1 MFGTL
6 SLNRDASPLKQAQ
19 AILAMQKVVTNKMH
33 EMNRQAMLFFA
44 NEEGI
49 KDFAENKLGWRKVAA
64 PRVKLSD

>member
-19 AILAMQKVVTNKMH
+19 AILAMQKVVANKMH

-44 NEEGI
+44 NGGHQG
-49 KDFAENKLGWRKVAA
+49 LR
-64 PRVKLSD
+64 

>member
-6 SLNRDASPLKQAQ
+6 SLNRDASPLKQTQ
-19 AILAMQKVVTNKMH
+19 AILAMQKVVNKIH

-44 NEEGI
+44 NEEGV
-49 KDFAENKLGWRKVAA
+49 KDFAENKLGWKEVAA

>member
-6 SLNRDASPLKQAQ
+6 SLNRDASPLKQTQ
-19 AILAMQKVVTNKMH
+19 AILAMQKVVNKMH

-44 NEEGI
+44 NEEGV
-49 KDFAENKLGWRKVAA
+49 KDFAENKLGWKEVAA